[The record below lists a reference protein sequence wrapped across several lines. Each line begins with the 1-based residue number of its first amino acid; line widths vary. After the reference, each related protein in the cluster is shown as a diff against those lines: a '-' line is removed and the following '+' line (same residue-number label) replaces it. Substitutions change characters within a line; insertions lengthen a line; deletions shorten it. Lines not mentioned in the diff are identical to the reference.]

1 MICLIAT
8 RIRGT
13 QMTDADDK
21 PITSGRQ
28 GKSPPTADKPATTTE
43 APTLTD
49 AIPESELELDQ
60 DAVTIP
66 ILTEVVGQRDKNQK
80 DTLPKTASGS
90 VAPIANPVKP
100 DRKDIPTLVKKVADP
115 TDSESD

>member
-13 QMTDADDK
+13 QMTDADDT
-21 PITSGRQ
+21 PITSSHRD
-28 GKSPPTADKPATTTE
+28 KSPSTADKPATIPE

-49 AIPESELELDQ
+49 AIPESDLELDQ

-66 ILTEVVGQRDKNQK
+66 ILTEVVGERDKNQK
-80 DTLPKTASGS
+80 NPPSIADSRS
-90 VAPIANPVKP
+90 VAPAARAVKP
-100 DRKDIPTLVKKVADP
+100 DGKDIPTPVKKVADP